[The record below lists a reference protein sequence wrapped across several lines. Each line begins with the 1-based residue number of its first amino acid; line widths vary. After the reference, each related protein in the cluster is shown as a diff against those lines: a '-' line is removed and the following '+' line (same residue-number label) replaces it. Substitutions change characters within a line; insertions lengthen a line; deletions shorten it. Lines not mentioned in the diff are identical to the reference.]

1 MPATS
6 TRHQDSSH
14 HDTSNK
20 LFFRLFQAVN
30 IIHRTGTQAL
40 KQFDIST
47 QQWSVLGA
55 LSREGCEQGMTVN
68 ELSGYLLV
76 SRQNLTG
83 VLGRMERGGYIA
95 RQVNPRDQ
103 RSRHITLTARGGE
116 VWQSIQPAIADFYE
130 ASLLEIDE
138 GQQLQ
143 TIALLDDLIGNMK
156 RP

>member
-6 TRHQDSSH
+6 TSH

-30 IIHRTGTQAL
+30 IIHRTGTHAL

-55 LSREGCEQGMTVN
+55 LSRDGCEGGMTVN
-68 ELSGYLLV
+68 ELSDYLLV

-103 RSRHITLTARGGE
+103 RSRHIILTPRGGE
-116 VWQSIQPAIADFYE
+116 VWKIIQPAIADFYE

-143 TIALLDDLIGNMK
+143 TIALLEDLIGNMK

>member
-1 MPATS
+1 MPANS
-6 TRHQDSSH
+6 MSR

-55 LSREGCEQGMTVN
+55 LSREGCEEGMTVN
-68 ELSGYLLV
+68 ELSDYLLV

-83 VLGRMERGGYIA
+83 VLGRMERAGYIA

-103 RSRHITLTARGGE
+103 RSRHVILTPCGSE
-116 VWQSIQPAIADFYE
+116 VWQIIQPAIADFYQ
-130 ASLLEIDE
+130 ASLQGISE
-138 GQQLQ
+138 GRQRH
-143 TIALLDDLIGNMK
+143 TIALLEDLVGNMK
-156 RP
+156 QP

>member
-1 MPATS
+1 MPDTS
-6 TRHQDSSH
+6 SRHQDSSQ

-40 KQFDIST
+40 KEFDIST

-55 LSREGCEQGMTVN
+55 LSRDGCEGGMTVN
-68 ELSGYLLV
+68 ELSDYLLV

-83 VLGRMERGGYIA
+83 VLGRMERAGYIA

-103 RSRHITLTARGGE
+103 RSRHITLTPRGGK
-116 VWQSIQPAIADFYE
+116 VWQMIQPAIAGFYR
-130 ASLLEIDE
+130 ASLQGVDE

-143 TIALLDDLIGNMK
+143 TIALLEDLIGNMK
-156 RP
+156 RS